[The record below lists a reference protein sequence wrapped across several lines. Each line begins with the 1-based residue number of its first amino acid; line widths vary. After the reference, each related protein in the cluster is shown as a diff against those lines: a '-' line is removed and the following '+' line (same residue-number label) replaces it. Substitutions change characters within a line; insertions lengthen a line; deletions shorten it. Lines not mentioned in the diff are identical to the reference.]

1 MARGWESKAV
11 AEQMEE
17 GEQAP
22 PRNVPATHAEER
34 QRIAALESLR
44 LSRARLLEQLEKA
57 RHPAHRE
64 MLLKGLGSIEQQME
78 AISSESSSAR
88 TERNAST

>member
-17 GEQAP
+17 GKQEP
-22 PRNVPATHAEER
+22 PRNVPATHAAER

-44 LSRARLLEQLEKA
+44 LSRSRLLEQLEKA
-57 RHPAHRE
+57 RHQAHRE
-64 MLLKGLGSIEQQME
+64 MLLKGLGAIEQQME
-78 AISSESSSAR
+78 AISLEPPTGR
-88 TERNAST
+88 NERNPGT